1 MLNFRFL
8 TNSFKQDMA
17 RASVEFWNSIERL
30 PTDQQKHLLQRQLQ
44 TREPIHSFKDI
55 RLGDHLV
62 RKNSFLG
69 LVSYEHHFICVGF
82 NGEGKPLIVHYYSTP
97 WKATAQLIPSITG
110 CGSPFEQLAVVQE
123 MCIEEYVSEAALQTE
138 GNEVARVVW
147 PEELLRYPP
156 EERVKKARG
165 RAGKK
170 EKWYDLEKN
179 NCETLIM
186 WCFCDLQISL
196 QVTAAVRYLR
206 EVIGSGYNSLRQS
219 LQQVPKVVVE
229 QFGDDIILAVMR
241 LMRAK
246 PIEAA
251 LPKGIGVY
259 VGAAVS
265 IFAEAFLA
273 YREIMSAKQKWK
285 EGIVM
290 TTRQEFI
297 KEVIDSVLSAPL
309 RAGGS
314 IGGMTFGQFLIPIPV
329 LGGII
334 GAAIGAFACDYTSKW
349 LTGFDFTEFLA
360 HCIDSHLS
368 PDKLD

>member
-1 MLNFRFL
+1 ME
-8 TNSFKQDMA
+8 
-17 RASVEFWNSIERL
+17 RASVEIWNWIEGL
-30 PTDQQKHLLQRQLQ
+30 STDKQKHLLQWQLQ
-44 TREPIHSFKDI
+44 AREQIHSFKDV

-62 RKNSFLG
+62 RKDSFLG
-69 LVSYEHHFICVGF
+69 LVPYEHHFICVGF
-82 NGEGKPLIVHYYSTP
+82 NGEGKPMIVHYYSTP
-97 WKATAQLIPSITG
+97 WKTTAQLIPSITG

-156 EERVKKARG
+156 EERVKKARE

-196 QVTAAVRYLR
+196 QVTAAVRHVR
-206 EVIGSGYNSLRQS
+206 EIFGSGYNSLKHA
-219 LQQVPKVVVE
+219 LQQVPKALVE
-229 QFGDDIILAVMR
+229 QFGDDIILALMR

-246 PIEAA
+246 PFDAA
-251 LPKGIGVY
+251 LPKSIGVY

-273 YREIMSAKQKWK
+273 CREIMSAKQKWK
-285 EGIVM
+285 DRIVIK
-290 TTRQEFI
+290 TRKEFI
-297 KEVIDSVLSAPL
+297 KEVIDSVLSAL
-309 RAGGS
+309 FRAFGS
-314 IGGMTFGQFLIPIPV
+314 IRGMMYGQSLIPIPV

-360 HCIDSHLS
+360 QCIDSHLS